1 MDTLLVIEDDIGI
14 QKQLKWHLTDYNLV
28 FAANRQEAITAL
40 RRFEPNVVTLDL
52 GLPPDQTNASEGLK
66 TLKEILTLNPN
77 TKVIVITGN
86 DDKEHALKAIEDGAH
101 DYYLKPIDSNILTV
115 IIDRAFNLAK
125 LELENIKQ
133 QENNYNSNGFIGC
146 SAQMQY
152 INQAIKQ
159 TALADIPALII
170 GECGTG
176 KKTVARTIHQQ
187 SVRHDK
193 PIHEFHCPSLE
204 QETIEQTLFGTG
216 SDASHQGILEESDGG
231 TLIIDE
237 ISLLPL
243 SVQKRL
249 LQFLRTKKIT
259 YSSSDTELKL
269 NVNVIGISRYPLE
282 DSVNDN
288 RFLSELYVRLSS
300 NRINLPALRE
310 HSEDI
315 LLYAQ
320 TLLHKARTNNQSKAS
335 GFTNDALQSML
346 NYHWPGNLSELTAAI
361 QSAIVN
367 CHGKLITRQDLPFTS
382 DEHLD
387 RPLQTLSLRSARE
400 QVEKKA
406 ILQAVAISNGN
417 ISKAAGLLGITRP
430 TLYTLIEKH
439 GIPVANK

>member
-1 MDTLLVIEDDIGI
+1 MDTLLIIEDDIGI

-66 TLKEILTLNPN
+66 TLNEILTLNPN
-77 TKVIVITGN
+77 AKVIVITGN
-86 DDKEHALKAIEDGAH
+86 DDKEHALKAIESGAH
-101 DYYLKPIDSNILTV
+101 DYYQKPIDSNILTV
-115 IIDRAFNLAK
+115 IINRAFNLAK

-133 QENNYNSNGFIGC
+133 QENKYNSNVFIGC

-152 INQAIKQ
+152 INQAIKR
-159 TALADIPALII
+159 TAIADISALII

-187 SVRHDK
+187 SIRRDN
-193 PIHEFHCPSLE
+193 PIHELHCPSNE
-204 QETIEQTLFGTG
+204 PETIEQNLFGDGT
-216 SDASHQGILEESDGG
+216 DTSHQGILEQSDGG

-243 SVQKRL
+243 SAQKRL
-249 LQFLRTKKIT
+249 LQFLRTNKIA
-259 YSSSDTELKL
+259 SGSSDAENIL
-269 NVNVIGISRYPLE
+269 NVNVICTSRYPLE
-282 DSVNDN
+282 DRVNEG

-310 HSEDI
+310 HNEDI

-320 TLLHKARTNNQSKAS
+320 ALLHREKTNSKCRAS
-335 GFTNDALQSML
+335 GFTNDAIQSML
-346 NYHWPGNLSELTAAI
+346 NYHWPGNLSELTATI
-361 QSAIVN
+361 QSAVLN
-367 CHGKLITRQDLPFTS
+367 CHGKLITRQDLTHTTNDDVNS
-382 DEHLD
+382 
-387 RPLQTLSLRSARE
+387 PLQTLSLRSARE
-400 QVEKKA
+400 SVEKKA